1 MKSVYVVLA
10 FHAHEPLWDFPG
22 QLQALADR
30 EEIRQGVASENYLRK
45 RQAEGRDIYLN
56 LLAMGQRMQAPLC
69 LEASNELLFQIQEIT
84 PETFKRLREGFQ
96 SGALHPILGHA
107 HHTHISLLHE
117 AEIVEELRLNA
128 EYFTKIMQLELPE
141 VIGAFPTEDSIDYH
155 KLEAYQKAGVRYL
168 IFPHLDPAKCRYRL
182 LDQEKKPWSDRIAA
196 FTHQPFSIGHQ
207 LLALPRNFPISQYIW
222 KPITQMRPEP
232 LRAQGY
238 LLGDYP
244 VFAEEYQGAER
255 VPFPITM
262 EEAVAEYTAV
272 LREEVEKA
280 PDKGLLLY
288 IQDLEL
294 MDFGETA
301 LELMEAAWGRIQQEG
316 KWEIIF
322 TTPEDYLKGQDYLR
336 RSMQKNV
343 GQHTRACIEDLPV
356 LEFDQI
362 SWAPEIRPV
371 LRVDGHYPPLGSGE
385 VNGVDVTGDYL
396 RDWPLAFWET
406 GRYFVLLTNYLL
418 DQAGFDL
425 TLSNSAEDLVQQEY
439 HPEHFSV
446 EERLRL
452 LGRLMK
458 RACNWGWRPDEA
470 RQKRPLGALYIICQ
484 ELAGK
489 SEFQPRGEVT
499 LTQEEWKAICSGLQE
514 INRIFLTYRQEYLRV
529 GLQNLGWLTTEQ
541 KKTLDRVIQLKEAA
555 DQVVEELA
563 HIFAQGYSAPNTPGE
578 ETTTRLVMLLK
589 EYCRHLF
596 LGTDLLQQ
604 IWGKAP
610 EAEKLVTEMYL
621 HLYKQ
626 VPPRFL
632 RYLKTY
638 YGQNRPAERVG
649 IKPARTREEELA
661 PV

>member
-30 EEIRQGVASENYLRK
+30 EEIRQGIVSENYLRK

-69 LEASNELLFQIQEIT
+69 LEASNELFFQIQEII
-84 PETFKRLREGFQ
+84 PETFNRLKEGFQ
-96 SGALHPILGHA
+96 NGGLHPILGHA
-107 HHTHISLLHE
+107 HHTHVSLLHE
-117 AEIVEELRLNA
+117 AEIVDELRLNA
-128 EYFTKIMQLELPE
+128 EYFTEIMQLELPE

-155 KLEAYQKAGVRYL
+155 KLEAYEKAGVRYL

-182 LDQEKKPWSDRIAA
+182 LDREKKPWTGGQKA
-196 FTHQPFSIGHQ
+196 FTYQPFSLGHQ

-244 VFAEEYQGAER
+244 VFAEEYQGAEK
-255 VPFPITM
+255 VPFPITR
-262 EEAVAEYTAV
+262 EEAVEEYTAI

-280 PDKGLLLY
+280 PDNGLLLY

-301 LELMEAAWGRIQQEG
+301 LELMEAAWGKIQQEG
-316 KWEIIF
+316 RWEVIF
-322 TTPEDYLKGQDYLR
+322 TTPEDYLKGQGYLR
-336 RSMQKNV
+336 RGTQRSV
-343 GQHTRACIEDLPV
+343 GQQARINIEDLPV

-371 LRVDGHYPPLGSGE
+371 LRVDGHYPPLDSGGI
-385 VNGVDVTGDYL
+385 NGVDVIGDYL

-418 DQAGFDL
+418 DQVGFDL
-425 TLSNSAEDLVQQEY
+425 TLPTSAGDLARQQY
-439 HPEHFSV
+439 HPERFSV

-470 RQKRPLGALYIICQ
+470 RQKRPLSALYLICQ
-484 ELAGK
+484 ELVGRT
-489 SEFQPRGEVT
+489 EFQPREEVV

-514 INRIFLTYRQEYLRV
+514 INKVFLTYRQEYLRN
-529 GLQNLGWLTTEQ
+529 GLYNLGWLTVEQ
-541 KKTLDRVIQLKEAA
+541 ESRLNQVSQLKREA
-555 DQVVEELA
+555 DKVVEELA
-563 HIFAQGYSAPNTPGE
+563 RITAQGGAVNQENGLTPSSLAS
-578 ETTTRLVMLLK
+578 RLK
-589 EYCRHLF
+589 DYCRHLF
-596 LGTDLLQQ
+596 LGTDLLQK
-604 IWGKAP
+604 IWSKAP
-610 EAEKLVTEMYL
+610 EAEKLRTEMYH

-632 RYLKTY
+632 SYLKTY
-638 YGQNRPAERVG
+638 YGENRPEDRVG
-649 IKPARTREEELA
+649 LKTAPLQKEEPAL
-661 PV
+661 V

>member
-1 MKSVYVVLA
+1 MKSVYVILA

-22 QLQALADR
+22 QLQALADQ
-30 EEIRQGVASENYLRK
+30 EEIRQGVLSENYMRK

-69 LEASNELLFQIQEIT
+69 LEASNELLFQIQEII
-84 PETFKRLREGFQ
+84 PETFNRLKEGFQ
-96 SGALHPILGHA
+96 SGTLHPILGHA
-107 HHTHISLLHE
+107 HHTHISLLRE
-117 AEIVEELRLNA
+117 EEIVDELRLNA
-128 EYFTKIMQLELPE
+128 EYFTENMDLKLPE
-141 VIGAFPTEDSIDYH
+141 ITGAFPTEDSIDYY
-155 KLEAYQKAGVRYL
+155 KLEAYEKAGVKYL
-168 IFPHLDPAKCRYRL
+168 IFPHLNPAKCRYRL
-182 LDQEKKPWSDRIAA
+182 LDQEKKPWQGGSAA
-196 FTHQPFSIGHQ
+196 FTYRPFAIGHN

-222 KPITQMRPEP
+222 KPITQMQPEP

-244 VFAEEYQGAER
+244 VFAEEYRGEER
-255 VPFPITM
+255 VAFPITM
-262 EEAVAEYTAV
+262 EEAVEEYTAA
-272 LREEVEKA
+272 LRDEVEKA

-301 LELMEAAWGRIQQEG
+301 LELMEAAWRKIQQGG

-322 TTPEDYLKGQDYLR
+322 TTPEDYLKGQDHLR
-336 RSMQKNV
+336 RSMQRSV
-343 GQHTRACIEDLPV
+343 GQHTRVSAEDLPV

-371 LRVDGHYPPLGSGE
+371 LRVDGHYPPLDSGE
-385 VNGVDVTGDYL
+385 INGVDVIGDYL

-425 TLSNSAEDLVQQEY
+425 TLPNSAGDLVKQQY
-439 HPEHFSV
+439 NPERFSV

-458 RACNWGWRPDEA
+458 RACNWGWRPDEG

-484 ELAGK
+484 ELA
-489 SEFQPRGEVT
+489 SRTVFRPRGEVT
-499 LTQEEWKAICSGLQE
+499 LTKEEWEAICSGLQE
-514 INRIFLTYRQEYLRV
+514 INRIFLTYRHEYLNN
-529 GLQNLGWLTTEQ
+529 GLQNLGWLTVEQ
-541 KKTLDRVIQLKEAA
+541 TSRLNQVNQLKREA
-555 DQVVEELA
+555 DQVVEEL
-563 HIFAQGYSAPNTPGE
+563 
-578 ETTTRLVMLLK
+578 TRLTAQEGAADQQNELTPVRLATLLK
-589 EYCRHLF
+589 DYCRHLF
-596 LGTDLLQQ
+596 LGTDLLQKV
-604 IWGKAP
+604 WAEVP
-610 EAEKLVTEMYL
+610 DAEKLVTEMYH

-632 RYLKTY
+632 KYLKEY
-638 YGQNRPAERVG
+638 YGQNRPTERVG
-649 IKPARTREEELA
+649 LRPARTRKEEPAL
-661 PV
+661 V